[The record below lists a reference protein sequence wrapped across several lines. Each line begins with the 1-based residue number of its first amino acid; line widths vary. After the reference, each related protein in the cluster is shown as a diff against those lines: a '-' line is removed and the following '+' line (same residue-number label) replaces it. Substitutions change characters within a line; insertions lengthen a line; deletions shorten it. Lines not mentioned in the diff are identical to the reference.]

1 MKIAFWLSENPIG
14 REIIC
19 PRDSRAGCALVDWI
33 PRDERREQ
41 THFMSWTWGYSLQQ
55 VQSALKMFQ
64 STASPTS
71 DVFFFMCFFVN
82 NQFRIIVEESSTGSE
97 NLEDV
102 FESNLKRIG
111 RMVAILDSWDQPVYL
126 SRVWTVYEQFVAS
139 TIQIEV
145 QFVLPKVA
153 TEQLQYQINCGSE
166 GIDRVIK
173 SLRQVDSRQARA
185 WDPADEIKVKSMI
198 EEASSMSMPM

>member
-1 MKIAFWLSENPIG
+1 MKTAFWLSEDPIG

-19 PRDSRAGCALVDWI
+19 PRDGRAGCALVDWI

-41 THFMSWTWGYSLQQ
+41 THFMSWTWRYSLQQ
-55 VQSALKMFQ
+55 VQSALRMFQ

-111 RMVAILDSWDQPVYL
+111 RMVAILDTWDQPVYL

-139 TIQIEV
+139 TLKIQIQV
-145 QFVLPKVA
+145 QFVLPEVA
-153 TEQLQYQINCGSE
+153 TEQLQYQINCGSD
-166 GIDRVIK
+166 GIDRVIR
-173 SLRQVDSRQARA
+173 SLRQVGGYGWFQACRCPC
-185 WDPADEIKVKSMI
+185 D
-198 EEASSMSMPM
+198 